1 MFKLLSVVEGWVVV
15 VKIFNCVVL
24 KVDALVAGLLEEIL
38 GVVVLLLLVVV
49 VLGLGEVVLL
59 DDEALIDVSNGSE
72 LF

>member
-1 MFKLLSVVEGWVVV
+1 MFKLLSVVEDWVVV

-24 KVDALVAGLLEEIL
+24 KVDALVAGLFVEVL
-38 GVVVLLLLVVV
+38 GVVALVLLVVV

>member
-1 MFKLLSVVEGWVVV
+1 MFKLLSVVEDWVVV

-24 KVDALVAGLLEEIL
+24 KVDALVAGLFVEVL
-38 GVVVLLLLVVV
+38 GVAVLLLLVVV

>member
-24 KVDALVAGLLEEIL
+24 KVDALVAGLFVEVL
-38 GVVVLLLLVVV
+38 GVVALVLLVVV

-59 DDEALIDVSNGSE
+59 DDEALINVSNGSE